1 VHVAAPEPSCT
12 GRRVW
17 SHWTHGD
24 AGALPSGGPSALDMW
39 RCQSLPMQGTG
50 LELQDTWQLRSPPP
64 PGVGFSAMGYVVT
77 TEPSIPGGE
86 FGAVGHVATPDPSP
100 GGWCARC
107 HRACC
112 EARALWHREWD
123 TRRHWSPPL
132 PGEESGAMGL
142 DLSLM
147 HKGTRS
153 MGYR

>member
-1 VHVAAPEPSCT
+1 MLQGLRAIVHVAALELSCT

-39 RCQSLPMQGTG
+39 RRQSLPMQGTG

-107 HRACC
+107 HGAC
-112 EARALWHREWD
+112 
-123 TRRHWSPPL
+123 T
-132 PGEESGAMGL
+132 ESGTRGGTGAL
-142 DLSLM
+142 PYQVRSLAPW
-147 HKGTRS
+147 GWT
-153 MGYR
+153 